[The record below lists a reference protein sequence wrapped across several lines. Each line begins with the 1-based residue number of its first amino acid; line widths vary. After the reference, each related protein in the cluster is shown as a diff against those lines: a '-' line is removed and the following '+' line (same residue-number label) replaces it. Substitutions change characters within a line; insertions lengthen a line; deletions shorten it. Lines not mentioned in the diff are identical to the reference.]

1 MENLVVMEDSLLRK
15 KYEGKK
21 VFLTGHTG
29 FKGSWMIL
37 LLSELGAN
45 IRGFSLDPMEINSHY
60 NLIKGNEKCTSVIGD
75 IRDKETLK
83 SEILEFKPD
92 FVFHLAAQPLVRDS
106 YERPLETYEV
116 NVLGTL
122 NLLEAVRELASP
134 CEIVIVTTDKVYQNN
149 EWNYPYR
156 EQDRLGGYDPY
167 SSSKACVELLV
178 DSYRNSFFNSKNIKE
193 HGKSLATAR
202 AGNVI
207 GGGDW
212 SKDRLLPDIV
222 GSLKENEQI
231 IIRNPESV
239 RPWQHVLDPIYAY
252 LLLGAR
258 LQDDPIK
265 FGRAWNFGPS
275 VEDSMRVVELTN
287 LSIQLWGK
295 GSFKIIDSSQM
306 HHEAGLLKLDVSDT
320 SEHLLW
326 KPRYDSVL
334 SVQKTIEWYKNFVEY
349 GEVISINQMKE
360 FLYDH

>member
-1 MENLVVMEDSLLRK
+1 MEYSLLRK

-29 FKGSWMIL
+29 FKGSWMLL

-45 IRGFSLDPMEINSHY
+45 VKGYSLNPMETNSHY
-60 NLIKGNEKCTSVIGD
+60 NLIKGNEKCNSVIAD
-75 IRDKETLK
+75 IRNKETLK
-83 SEILEFKPD
+83 TEILDFKPD

-106 YERPLETYEV
+106 YDRPVETYEV

-122 NLLEAVRELASP
+122 YLLEAVRELTGA
-134 CEIVIVTTDKVYQNN
+134 CDIVIITTDKVYQNN

-156 EQDRLGGYDPY
+156 ELDRLGGYDPY

-178 DSYRNSFFNSKNIKE
+178 DSYRNSFFNNKNYRE

-222 GSLKENEQI
+222 GSLKENKKI
-231 IIRNPESV
+231 LIRNPEAV

-252 LLLGAR
+252 LILALK
-258 LQDDPIK
+258 LQENPKK

-275 VEDSMRVVELTN
+275 VEDSMKVIQLAT
-287 LSIQLWGK
+287 LSIEQWGK
-295 GSFKIIDSSQM
+295 GSLEVIDNTQM
-306 HHEAGLLKLDVSDT
+306 HHEAGLLKLDVSDS
-320 SEHLLW
+320 SEILNW
-326 KPRYDSVL
+326 KPRYDSVMA
-334 SVQKTIEWYKNFVEY
+334 VQRTIDWYKKFTECN
-349 GEVISINQMKE
+349 EVISTNQMKE
-360 FLYDH
+360 FLA